1 MKVRPLEDYWLMGTE
16 FKLDS
21 TKVYDATHATNLPDW
36 EAKGKIF
43 VHLDVE
49 DLDGVAIVLEKGEY
63 EIVG

>member
-1 MKVRPLEDYWLMGTE
+1 MKVRPFEDYWLMGTE

-36 EAKGKIF
+36 ETKGKIF
-43 VHLDVE
+43 VYE
-49 DLDGVAIVLEKGEY
+49 DEDGPSIVLENGEY

>member
-1 MKVRPLEDYWLMGTE
+1 MKVRPLENYWLMGTE

-43 VHLDVE
+43 VYE
-49 DLDGVAIVLEKGEY
+49 DEDGPSIVLEKGEY

>member
-1 MKVRPLEDYWLMGTE
+1 MKVRPLEDYWLLGTE

-21 TKVYDATHATNLPDW
+21 TTVYDAIHATNLPDW

-43 VHLDVE
+43 VYE
-49 DLDGVAIVLEKGEY
+49 DEDGPSIVLEKGEY